1 MKVSRKLSAA
11 LGTITVACL
20 LAPSL
25 LAQGP
30 VPFNSSEVHPDHTVT
45 FRYQDPVATAVT
57 LNAEFAPRPI
67 AMSKGADGLWAYTTA
82 PLAPEIYSYR
92 FDVDGRPQFDPN
104 NLTHITPNLVYRGDQ
119 VEVPADTPQLWD
131 TETVP
136 HGTLH
141 AHRFTT
147 AIEKGLPSN
156 QSRYI
161 VYTPPG
167 YDPRAKTK
175 YPVLYLLHGWSNT
188 EETWTKTLQADNIL
202 DNLLAANKIRPMV
215 VVMPLGYGEM
225 SFVNGSIGDIWK
237 QKPLVDRNTDLFSQ
251 ALLTEI
257 IPRVETEYNVSR
269 NRDDRAIAGL
279 SMGGLESLVIG
290 LRHADQFAYIGGFS
304 AAVHLLKPAEQLRV
318 LAPATAAKQADLR
331 LLWIACGTDDGLI
344 DPNRKLVAYLKTEG
358 LNVTAVETPGAH
370 VSYVWRDNLIHFAP
384 LLFRSKGEHTP
395 S

>member
-1 MKVSRKLSAA
+1 MKVSRKLNFVALTIAA
-11 LGTITVACL
+11 IYFFTPA
-20 LAPSL
+20 L
-25 LAQGP
+25 LAQAP

-45 FRYQDPVATAVT
+45 FRYQDPGATVVT
-57 LNAEFAPRPI
+57 LNADFAAKPI
-67 AMSKGADGLWAYTTA
+67 AMSKGVGGIWTYTTA

-104 NLTHITPNLVYRGDQ
+104 NLSGITPNFVYRGDE
-119 VEVPADTPQLWD
+119 VEVPAAEPQIWD
-131 TETVP
+131 LQAVP

-167 YDPRAKTK
+167 YDPHSKTK

-202 DNLLAANKIRPMV
+202 DNLLAQGKIRPMV
-215 VVMPLGYGEM
+215 VVMPLGYGDM
-225 SFVNGSIGDIWK
+225 SFVGGTIRDIWK

-257 IPRVETEYNVSR
+257 LPLVETEYNVSR
-269 NRDDRAIAGL
+269 DRNDRAIAGL

-290 LRHADQFAYIGGFS
+290 LRHTDQFAYIGGFS
-304 AAVHLLKPAEQLRV
+304 SAVHLVNASRELPV
-318 LAPATAAKQADLR
+318 LDPATAAKTADLR
-331 LLWIACGTDDGLI
+331 LLWIACGTEDGLI
-344 DPNRKLVAYLKTEG
+344 DANRQLVKYLKSEG
-358 LNVTAVETPGAH
+358 LDVTAVETPGAH
-370 VSYVWRDNLIHFAP
+370 VSYVWRDTLIHFSP
-384 LLFRSKGEHTP
+384 LLFRSK
-395 S
+395 